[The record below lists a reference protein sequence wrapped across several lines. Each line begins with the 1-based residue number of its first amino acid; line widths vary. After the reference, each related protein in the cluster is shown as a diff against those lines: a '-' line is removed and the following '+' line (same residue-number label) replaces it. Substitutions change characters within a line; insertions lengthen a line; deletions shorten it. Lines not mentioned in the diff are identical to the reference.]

1 MNLAKLPDFSPLFGG
16 PNWRLM
22 VPCFARWFVF
32 VPISRPSVRKWV
44 LMALTEKDSMFASAA
59 RYFRMYVNYVHA
71 NMGCNDEC
79 KTYVSEM
86 AFFEENPGIRGE

>member
-32 VPISRPSVRKWV
+32 VPISRPSVRKWM
-44 LMALTEKDSMFASAA
+44 LMALTENDSVFASPA
-59 RYFRMYVNYVHA
+59 
-71 NMGCNDEC
+71 G
-79 KTYVSEM
+79 
-86 AFFEENPGIRGE
+86 